1 MQCAVGR
8 ARRASRANSPSFRR
22 VRSQSTEIRRPLNA
36 ASIHVMKKLGM
47 HFEKNAR
54 YYGIDAV
61 QYEISRD
68 EFKRDNSRFVILPD
82 EES

>member
-1 MQCAVGR
+1 
-8 ARRASRANSPSFRR
+8 
-22 VRSQSTEIRRPLNA
+22 
-36 ASIHVMKKLGM
+36 MKKLGM